1 MADEFD
7 LLFKGT
13 FEDVFTAP
21 SLQHPFRFNV
31 IAEIQITDQ
40 LSFTGGSDALGD
52 ASKETLRAVAGVLQS
67 RKDVKR
73 LTIEGHTCCDGP
85 LVWNEQLSRERAAT
99 VRDFLSGECGVAA
112 DRLST
117 VGFGPRKAITD
128 EYSHRR
134 RNRRVEFLVL

>member
-1 MADEFD
+1 
-7 LLFKGT
+7 
-13 FEDVFTAP
+13 
-21 SLQHPFRFNV
+21 V

-73 LTIEGHTCCDGP
+73 LTIEGHTCSDGP
-85 LVWNEQLSRERAAT
+85 LEWNERLSRERAAT
-99 VRDFLSGECGVAA
+99 VRGLLSGECGVAA

-128 EYSHRR
+128 EYCHRR